1 MMKIV
6 CQTCGVEGYL
16 QHIGKNYYRIRHYV
30 GFKNSK
36 PVFKYHRQDPEYIQ
50 ALLKQKERIDQ
61 VDHTN
66 IDQKLFNNAF
76 VNENIKGPVVQFGMN
91 AAFARRRPRVQIP
104 PGPQIRARDW
114 VVGLIV
120 LRIIER

>member
-6 CQTCGVEGYL
+6 CQICGVEGYL
-16 QHIGKNYYRIRHYV
+16 QHISRNYYRVRHYV
-30 GFKNSK
+30 AFKNGK

-50 ALLKQKERIDQ
+50 TLLEQERIDQ

-66 IDQKLFNNAF
+66 IDQKLFNNASS
-76 VNENIKGPVVQFGMN
+76 NENVRGPVVQFGMN

-104 PGPQIRARDW
+104 PGPP
-114 VVGLIV
+114 L
-120 LRIIER
+120 LRCGTFITFRV